1 MAYKAN
7 PRQSPLPLVTGDE
20 GAASGEARMRKGWSW
35 PGSRRLLAALVLLA
49 IAAGRPALA
58 ADRAPDLVLKGQIA
72 GADNETYRRVPFDV
86 PAGTKR
92 LTVVFSYTGKAD
104 HTVIDMGLWDGTRFR
119 GWSGGARDRFTLSAE
134 DATPGYLPGL
144 LPAGKWT
151 LMLGLPNIR
160 KASHAS
166 FEARVFFDRTTMV
179 DASTDA
185 PLSDKPGWYRGD
197 LHMHTAHSD
206 ATCAGQDGVRAPC
219 PVYRTVEAAAVRG
232 LDFIAITDHNGI
244 SQYDA
249 ERELQPAFSRL
260 LLIPGREITTF
271 KGHAN
276 VFGPTAFID
285 FRLGDKQ
292 VPDMKALEA
301 AATASGGLFSV
312 NHPSIPYGEQ
322 CMGCGWIAA
331 DTDWRH
337 VQAIEIV
344 NGGVLA
350 YSDAGDGVFSGMPFW
365 QARLNA
371 GYRIT
376 GIGGSDNHDAGIDP
390 KKPAAVGRPTT
401 VVYAARPVATPAILD
416 GIRSGRGV
424 RRHRRNPRPHAG
436 HLGDGWGQDGRDG
449 RRDHG
454 AQGGDRPSQRPG
466 GERRAVSQTWSR
478 MASRSPWTRAAAW
491 TGPAT
496 APATGSVPA
505 AATPR
510 PVSS

>member
-1 MAYKAN
+1 M
-7 PRQSPLPLVTGDE
+7 L
-20 GAASGEARMRKGWSW
+20 KGWSW
-35 PGSRRLLAALVLLA
+35 PGALSLLATLVLLTIVGGTPA
-49 IAAGRPALA
+49 MAAE
-58 ADRAPDLVLKGQIA
+58 RAPDLVLKGQIA

-104 HTVIDMGLWDGTRFR
+104 RTVIDMGLWDGARFR

-151 LMLGLPNIR
+151 LMLGVPNVR

-166 FEARVFFDRTTMV
+166 FEARVFFDRTSIV
-179 DASTDA
+179 GAATDA

-206 ATCAGQDGVRAPC
+206 ATCAGQGGVRAPC
-219 PVYRTVEAAAVRG
+219 PVYRTVEAAAARG
-232 LDFIAITDHNGI
+232 LDFIAITDHNTI

-249 ERELQPAFSRL
+249 ERELQPAFSHL
-260 LLIPGREITTF
+260 LLMPGREITTF

-276 VFGPTAFID
+276 LFGPTAFID
-285 FRLGDKQ
+285 FRLGDKV

-301 AATASGGLFSV
+301 ATEASGGVFSV
-312 NHPSIPYGEQ
+312 NHPSIPYGEN
-322 CMGCGWIAA
+322 CMGCGWIAT

-401 VVYAARPVATPAILD
+401 VVFARNLSTPAILD
-416 GIRSGRGV
+416 GIRSGRVFVDTDGTRDRMLDISATAGSRTAEMGGV
-424 RRHRRNPRPHAG
+424 IAAPKGVVVHLTLRMENLPGGQLELVEDGKPVALADDGSLDWTSDGARH
-436 HLGDGWGQDGRDG
+436 WF
-449 RRDHG
+449 
-454 AQGGDRPSQRPG
+454 RPG
-466 GERRAVSQTWSR
+466 ARDTKARLILIGNPIYVNF
-478 MASRSPWTRAAAW
+478 
-491 TGPAT
+491 G
-496 APATGSVPA
+496 G
-505 AATPR
+505 
-510 PVSS
+510 

>member
-1 MAYKAN
+1 
-7 PRQSPLPLVTGDE
+7 
-20 GAASGEARMRKGWSW
+20 MRKGWFG
-35 PGSRRLLAALVLLA
+35 PGARYLIAALALLT
-49 IAAGRPALA
+49 IAAGKPALA

-72 GADNETYRRVPFDV
+72 GADNETYRRVAFDV
-86 PAGTKR
+86 PAGIKR
-92 LTVVFSYTGKAD
+92 LTLVFSYTGKAD
-104 HTVIDMGLWDGTRFR
+104 RTVIDMGLWDGTRFR
-119 GWSGGARDRFTLSAE
+119 GWSGGARDRFTLSAG

-144 LPAGKWT
+144 LPAGKWM
-151 LMLGLPNIR
+151 LMLGVPNIR
-160 KASHAS
+160 RTSHAS
-166 FEARVFFDRTTMV
+166 FEARVFFDRTTGI
-179 DASTDA
+179 DAVANA

-219 PVYRTVEAAAVRG
+219 PVYRTVEAAAARG
-232 LDFIAITDHNGI
+232 LDFIAITDHNTI

-249 ERELQPAFSRL
+249 ERELQPAFSHL
-260 LLIPGREITTF
+260 LLMPGREITTF

-285 FRLGDKQ
+285 FRLGDKA
-292 VPDMKALEA
+292 VPDIKALEA
-301 AATASGGLFSV
+301 ATTATGGLFSV
-312 NHPSIPYGEQ
+312 NHPSIPYGEN
-322 CMGCGWIAA
+322 CMGCGWIAT

-401 VVYAARPVATPAILD
+401 VVFARALSTPAILD
-416 GIRSGRGV
+416 GIRSGRVFVDTDGTRDRMLDISATGGGKSAEMGGV
-424 RRHRRNPRPHAG
+424 IAAPKGMVVHFALRVENLPGGQLELVEDGKPVALAADGSLDWTSDGARH
-436 HLGDGWGQDGRDG
+436 WF
-449 RRDHG
+449 
-454 AQGGDRPSQRPG
+454 RPG
-466 GERRAVSQTWSR
+466 ARDAKARLILIGNPIYVNF
-478 MASRSPWTRAAAW
+478 
-491 TGPAT
+491 GP
-496 APATGSVPA
+496 
-505 AATPR
+505 
-510 PVSS
+510 